1 MLRHEHTPSHRDSS
15 PDAGQLPVD
24 WPAIAEAVAR
34 ELLGDPNPG
43 LSTGPEL
50 RWRTRG
56 SFRIN
61 TASGTWDNFETQE
74 HGNVLGL
81 LHHLAGLDRPGAL
94 SWLRERGHLPARRHG
109 TGTRNQPPP
118 HVVIDPGGRS
128 RPSAPTSGGD
138 RRSFA
143 FDIAYAQRIW
153 AGQTQ
158 SIPMSS
164 DHPARLWLGNRNL
177 WRDGFPLPDSVRWL
191 PAEGQHF
198 RGLHQGAGAVVACMA
213 PPSEWVSAWPLAPV
227 PQALHL
233 INVSD
238 DGSPSLDR
246 PADYVDRAGHRKAG
260 LPKRFRG
267 PHQGAV
273 FLVGNP
279 NLADTCTEAL
289 IAEGVADIL
298 ALASRFDGVVGIA
311 PVTTPRKLVLDPG
324 FVVWV
329 AAAREVIIH
338 ADSDSS
344 GTGQRAAGELRR
356 AIMDAGG
363 RARAMPPPEGPW
375 KDSADVARD
384 TPFPPLDDAW
394 ESYSQTLQ
402 IMYPAW
408 PSWEIARQAD
418 SATTGGQ

>member
-15 PDAGQLPVD
+15 SGAGRFAVD

-34 ELLGDPNPG
+34 ELLGDPNPE
-43 LSTGPEL
+43 LSTGLDL
-50 RWRTRG
+50 RWRHKG
-56 SFRIN
+56 AFRLN
-61 TASGTWDNFETQE
+61 TSSGTWDDFETQE

-81 LHHLAGLDRPGAL
+81 LQHLAGLDRPGAL
-94 SWLRERGHLPARRHG
+94 DWLRDRGHLPARRHG
-109 TGTRNQPPP
+109 TGTRRQPPP
-118 HVVIDPGGRS
+118 NVVVYPEGPS
-128 RPSAPTSGGD
+128 RPSAPTARGD

-143 FDIAYAQRIW
+143 FDTAYAQRIW

-177 WRDGFPLPDSVRWL
+177 WRAEFPLPESVRWL
-191 PAEGQHF
+191 PAESRHF
-198 RGLHQGAGAVVACMA
+198 RGLHQGVGAVVACMA
-213 PPSEWVSAWPLAPV
+213 PPSEWVSAWPLAPA
-227 PQALHL
+227 PQAIHL
-233 INVSD
+233 INICA
-238 DGSPSLDR
+238 DGSPGLDR
-246 PADYVDRAGHRKAG
+246 PADYVDREGYRRPG

-267 PHQGAV
+267 PHRGAV

-279 NLADTCTEAL
+279 HLSDTCTETL

-298 ALASRFDGVVGIA
+298 ALTARFGGVGIA
-311 PVTTPRKLVLDPG
+311 PVTTPNKLVLDPE

-338 ADSDSS
+338 ADADSR

-356 AIMDAGG
+356 AIIDAGG

-375 KDSADVARD
+375 KDAADVARD
-384 TPFPPLDDAW
+384 IPFPPLDDAW
-394 ESYSQTLQ
+394 ESYAQTLQ

-408 PSWEIARQAD
+408 PRWDIARQAD
-418 SATTGGQ
+418 IATTGEH

>member
-1 MLRHEHTPSHRDSS
+1 MLQRDNDPSHRYSS
-15 PDAGQLPVD
+15 PSAGRFPVD

-34 ELLGDPNPG
+34 ELLGNPNPG
-43 LSTGPEL
+43 FSTGLEL
-50 RWRTRG
+50 RWRHKG
-56 SFRIN
+56 AFRLN
-61 TASGTWDNFETQE
+61 TSSGTWDDFETRE
-74 HGNVLGL
+74 HGNALDL

-94 SWLRERGHLPARRHG
+94 DWLRDRGHLPPRRHG
-109 TGTRNQPPP
+109 TGTSRQPRPDL
-118 HVVIDPGGRS
+118 VFYDRGRS
-128 RPSAPTSGGD
+128 RPSSPTAGGD
-138 RRSFA
+138 RRSL
-143 FDIAYAQRIW
+143 DIAYAQLVW

-177 WRDGFPLPDSVRWL
+177 WRCRFPLPDSVRWL
-191 PAEGQHF
+191 PAEGLHF

-213 PPSEWVSAWPLAPV
+213 PPSEWVSAWPLAPA

-233 INVSD
+233 INVSA

-246 PADYVDRAGHRKAG
+246 PADYVDREGYRRPG

-273 FLVGNP
+273 LLVGNP

-298 ALASRFDGVVGIA
+298 ALTSRFDGVGIA
-311 PVTTPRKLVLDPG
+311 PVTTPRKLVLDPA

-338 ADSDSS
+338 ADADSS
-344 GTGQRAAGELRR
+344 GTGQRAAGDLRR

-375 KDSADVARD
+375 KDVADVARD
-384 TPFPPLDDAW
+384 IPFPPIDDAW
-394 ESYSQTLQ
+394 ESYARPLQ

-408 PSWEIARQAD
+408 PRWEIARQAD
-418 SATTGGQ
+418 IATTGGQ